1 MGFVDL
7 GFPLNTLRIKGR
19 AEIHAGPALCAE
31 FEMQGRAAYGYIN
44 HRRQRLLSVPK
55 GARALEG
62 YGSADAQ
69 VHARS
74 CPIEKSA
81 GPSRRLQRGTSL
93 TDELPAVGA

>member
-62 YGSADAQ
+62 YGVRMSKSTLGAARLRNRPTRHAGFSAVQ
-69 VHARS
+69 V
-74 CPIEKSA
+74 
-81 GPSRRLQRGTSL
+81 
-93 TDELPAVGA
+93 

>member
-44 HRRQRLLSVPK
+44 HRRQRLLSMPK
-55 GARALEG
+55 GARAPRIMERG
-62 YGSADAQ
+62 CASP
-69 VHARS
+69 RS
-74 CPIEKSA
+74 
-81 GPSRRLQRGTSL
+81 
-93 TDELPAVGA
+93 ELPD